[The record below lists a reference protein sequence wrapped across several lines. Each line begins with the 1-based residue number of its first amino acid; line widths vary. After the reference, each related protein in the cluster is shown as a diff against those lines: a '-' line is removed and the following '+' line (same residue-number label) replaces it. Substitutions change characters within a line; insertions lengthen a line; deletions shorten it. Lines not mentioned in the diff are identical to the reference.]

1 MLQWCTPSGVENLKM
16 AARREAK
23 RLPAFE
29 LCGKSPIPGDFVEND
44 MNAQYIL
51 NKCGL
56 GKLGVPSMTT
66 EDGNCLFN
74 ALSIA
79 ISGNEDRASELRLR
93 TSVEMALNAL
103 LLKWH

>member
-29 LCGKSPIPGDFVEND
+29 LYRKSPIPADFVEND

-56 GKLGVPSMTT
+56 GKLRVPSMTT

-74 ALSIA
+74 AVSIA